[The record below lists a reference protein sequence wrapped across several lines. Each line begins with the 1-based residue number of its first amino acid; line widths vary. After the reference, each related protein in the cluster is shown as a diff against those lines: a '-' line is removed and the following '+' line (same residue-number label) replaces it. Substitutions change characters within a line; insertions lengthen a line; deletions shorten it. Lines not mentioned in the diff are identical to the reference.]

1 MKKLKLS
8 LDELAVDSFAAVPA
22 EGERGTVRGAEFVTL
37 EATCFNSCG
46 GTCKYNT
53 CNAPWQCP

>member
-8 LDELAVDSFAAVPA
+8 LDELMVDSFQAAPSD
-22 EGERGTVRGAEFVTL
+22 GERGTVRGAEFATL
-37 EATCFNSCG
+37 EETCWNSCN